1 MKNPLGLCR
10 QAYNFSLSLRKCHIK
25 ISIWD
30 NCDIMRKTLSIAFY
44 LTTCWSSFQ
53 LTIKPKPNQLLTN

>member
-10 QAYNFSLSLRKCHIK
+10 QAYNFSLSLLICHIK

-30 NCDIMRKTLSIAFY
+30 NCDIMRKTLSIAF
-44 LTTCWSSFQ
+44 
-53 LTIKPKPNQLLTN
+53 